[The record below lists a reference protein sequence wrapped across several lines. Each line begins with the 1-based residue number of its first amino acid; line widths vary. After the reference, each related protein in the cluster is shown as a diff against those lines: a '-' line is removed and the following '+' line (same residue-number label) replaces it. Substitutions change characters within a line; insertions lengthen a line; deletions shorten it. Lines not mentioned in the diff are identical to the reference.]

1 MIIGYITLK
10 DYIDRFQEISEM
22 LARLDTGSNRRKAVH
37 ILRRTLRD
45 LKDLKKHDASEI
57 GETEILIRARLHL
70 LGTDEIL
77 IPLRARF
84 RTVAD
89 NLSRATIP
97 DEAWRPLQIIASQ
110 YAIPQEKIDAEQRLY
125 KIGFALKGGR
135 PRDYRHDIAILIA
148 VDLHEK
154 TYGARPR
161 ANRAFVDFCQE
172 LYSEL
177 GLTDPKDVDGLEDR
191 VRRTLGGLDDPGA
204 PA

>member
-1 MIIGYITLK
+1 MAFDYMTLK
-10 DYIDRFQEISEM
+10 DYIKRFQEISEM
-22 LARLDTGSNRRKAVH
+22 LARLDTGSNRRKAVA
-37 ILRRTLRD
+37 ILKRTIAG
-45 LKDLKKHDASEI
+45 LKKLKRDDASDI
-57 GETEILIRARLHL
+57 GETEILIRARLQL
-70 LGTDEIL
+70 LDMPEKL
-77 IPLRARF
+77 VDLRVKF

-110 YAIPQEKIDAEQRLY
+110 YAIAQEKTDAEQRLY

-172 LYSEL
+172 VYSEL